1 MTYEKD
7 CSSFGRKT
15 IYDVQSSMQFTE
27 QNNVWSGK
35 YHELIAINSN
45 IKLKLIREA
54 RKTEAPLK
62 KKNNKSCHL
71 FITNDSQ

>member
-1 MTYEKD
+1 
-7 CSSFGRKT
+7 
-15 IYDVQSSMQFTE
+15 MQFTE

-54 RKTEAPLK
+54 RKTEAPSK
-62 KKNNKSCHL
+62 KK
-71 FITNDSQ
+71 ITRDVISS

>member
-1 MTYEKD
+1 
-7 CSSFGRKT
+7 
-15 IYDVQSSMQFTE
+15 MQFTE

-54 RKTEAPLK
+54 RKTEAPLNKK
-62 KKNNKSCHL
+62 KKNKRCHL